1 MHLHFN
7 SSILDY
13 IHLIPPTWS
22 ITITT
27 MKLCSILFSLLDI
40 DNTNR
45 LEEYQIRAL
54 LMYLANNI
62 NKNQISTIIY
72 KLDLDQS
79 GAMELEEFFLLISL
93 LVANKD
99 KKEKEFMHAHSKTV
113 FELLD
118 GDSSGTISV
127 EEFQCLGFLFNLDNR
142 DIHNI
147 FEDFDISGDDA
158 LDYSEFRMFTIACIN
173 KQKAMK
179 KKRFKTLMQRRF
191 NFLAKQRQPILKYIN
206 KTINRCVPGLAV
218 YGEDD
223 TIPRVTLPMDMKFS
237 CQQANNDDDETFS
250 DLFESIY
257 ISPTSDNDDRSTK
270 SQSFTRSYY

>member
-93 LVANKD
+93 LVANK
-99 KKEKEFMHAHSKTV
+99 
-113 FELLD
+113 
-118 GDSSGTISV
+118 
-127 EEFQCLGFLFNLDNR
+127 
-142 DIHNI
+142 
-147 FEDFDISGDDA
+147 
-158 LDYSEFRMFTIACIN
+158 
-173 KQKAMK
+173 
-179 KKRFKTLMQRRF
+179 
-191 NFLAKQRQPILKYIN
+191 
-206 KTINRCVPGLAV
+206 V
-218 YGEDD
+218 YR
-223 TIPRVTLPMDMKFS
+223 T
-237 CQQANNDDDETFS
+237 
-250 DLFESIY
+250 
-257 ISPTSDNDDRSTK
+257 
-270 SQSFTRSYY
+270 